1 MKRTVLSELSV
12 NTEANAFAALMDGG
26 FVDFY
31 DGAPPKDADT
41 PVKGQTLGVTLAF
54 GSPAFGPAVAGVIT
68 ANPITPGVAVAR
80 LNPATWARVYR
91 ADHRSAVMDVSVG
104 VEDATITLP
113 TTDIGPGVL
122 VTCSYFSHK
131 VEM

>member
-1 MKRTVLSELSV
+1 MAKRTVLSELSV

-26 FVDFY
+26 FIDFY

-41 PVKGQTLGVTLAF
+41 PVKGQTLGVTLGF

-80 LNPATWARVYR
+80 LESGDVGACLSG
-91 ADHRSAVMDVSVG
+91 RSSDGGHGCVG
-104 VEDATITLP
+104 
-113 TTDIGPGVL
+113 GG
-122 VTCSYFSHK
+122 
-131 VEM
+131 